1 MDSGEQTTDITNNC
15 VHEFFVKQARIH
27 PTALAV
33 TQGNRSLSYGELD
46 SRSNEL
52 ANRLRAAGVGP
63 EVLVGLCVPNSIAMV
78 VSALAILKAG
88 GAYLPLDPSHPTQR
102 LSSILIEAGIP
113 VLISASC
120 TEQSLS
126 GNWRTVTI
134 DELGMAA
141 ADKGLPGN
149 SGRQMRVTPKNLAY
163 VIYTSGSTGEPKGV
177 EVTHENLLHLVT
189 WHQKAFSIVSED
201 KASQLGGVG
210 FDAAVWEIWPY
221 LTAGASLHIADA
233 ATRTEP
239 ENLRDWLISEQIT
252 VSFVPTVMAERLM
265 ALEWP
270 SKAPLRCMLTGADT
284 LHHFPPAKLPFIL
297 VNNYGPT
304 ECTVV
309 ATSGVIKPNERTE
322 QRPPIGKPIANT
334 QVHIVDEHMWPV
346 PAGKP
351 GEICIGGAGVARGYR
366 NRPALTHQ
374 KFVLD
379 PFAATP
385 GARLYK
391 TGDLGR
397 YLPTGDIEFQ
407 GRIDD
412 QIKIRGYRIEPNEI
426 VSTLNKFDGIR
437 ESAVVAQEPCSGD
450 ARLIAYVVSSPGS
463 KATFTELRAFLS
475 ARLPD
480 YMIPASFVR
489 LDSLPVNSNG
499 KLDRASLPAPSASN
513 SLQDDD
519 PALPASSVEKAVA
532 GILSSLLKVDQIGA
546 NANFFMIGGHSL
558 LGTQLIA
565 RARDTFGVDLT
576 LRSLFDNPTVAGIAK
591 EIERLIHA
599 NIDSMTEEEVQ
610 CALGENNAGAA

>member
-1 MDSGEQTTDITNNC
+1 MESGEQAANITSNC
-15 VHEFFVKQARIH
+15 VHELFERQARIH

-33 TQGNRSLSYGELD
+33 TEGNRYISYGELD
-46 SRSNEL
+46 SRSNDL
-52 ANRLRAAGVGP
+52 ANHLSSAGVGP
-63 EVLVGLCVPNSIAMV
+63 EVVVGLCSPSSIATV

-102 LSSILIEAGIP
+102 LSAILNEAGVP
-113 VLISASC
+113 VLISAAC
-120 TEQSLS
+120 IEQTLS
-126 GNWRTVTI
+126 DGWQTVTVN
-134 DELGMAA
+134 ELGIAA
-141 ADKGLPGN
+141 TDNRPPGN
-149 SGRQMRVTPKNLAY
+149 LHRKMRSTPKNLAY

-177 EVTHENLLHLVT
+177 EVTHENLLNLVL
-189 WHQKAFSIVSED
+189 WHKEAFSVVPED
-201 KASQLGGVG
+201 KASQLAGVG

-239 ENLRDWLISEQIT
+239 EKLREWLISQKIT
-252 VSFVPTVMAERLM
+252 ISFVPTVMAERMM

-270 SKAPLRCMLTGADT
+270 SSAPLRCMLTGADT
-284 LHHFPPAKLPFIL
+284 LHHYPSAKVPFIL

-309 ATSGVIKPNERTE
+309 ATSGVINPNECAE
-322 QRPPIGKPIANT
+322 QRPPIGKPITKT
-334 QVHIVDEHMWPV
+334 QVHIVDEHMRPV
-346 PAGKP
+346 QTGTP

-366 NRPALTHQ
+366 NRSALTLE
-374 KFVLD
+374 KFVRD
-379 PFAATP
+379 PFSATP

-397 YLPTGDIEFQ
+397 YLPTGEIEFL

-437 ESAVVAQEPCSGD
+437 ESAVIAQESCSGD
-450 ARLIAYVVSSPGS
+450 SRLIAYVVLSAES
-463 KATFTELRAFLS
+463 KTTSTQLRTFLS

-480 YMIPASFVR
+480 YMIPANFVR

-499 KLDRASLPAPSASN
+499 KVDRASLPAPSASN
-513 SLQDDD
+513 SLQDGDLV
-519 PALPASSVEKAVA
+519 LPASSVERAVA
-532 GILSSLLKVDQIGA
+532 EILSGLLKVDQIGA

-565 RARDTFGVDLT
+565 RARDTFGVSLT

-591 EIERLIHA
+591 EIERLIQA
-599 NIDSMTEEEVQ
+599 NIDSMTDDELRYALEEK
-610 CALGENNAGAA
+610 NAEAA

>member
-1 MDSGEQTTDITNNC
+1 MDRGEQTANMTSNC
-15 VHEFFVKQARIH
+15 VHELFERQARIH

-33 TQGNRSLSYGELD
+33 TEGNRYLSYGELD

-52 ANRLRAAGVGP
+52 ANHLSSAGVGP
-63 EVLVGLCVPNSIAMV
+63 EVVVGLCSPSSIAMV
-78 VSALAILKAG
+78 VGALAILKAG

-102 LSSILIEAGIP
+102 LSSILNEAGVP
-113 VLISASC
+113 VLISAAC
-120 TEQSLS
+120 TAQSLT
-126 GNWRTVTI
+126 GDWRTVTI
-134 DELGMAA
+134 NELGTAA
-141 ADKGLPGN
+141 TDKRLPGN
-149 SGRQMRVTPKNLAY
+149 LDREMRVTPKNLAY

-177 EVTHENLLHLVT
+177 EVTHENLLNLVS
-189 WHQKAFSIVSED
+189 WHQEVFSVVSED
-201 KASQLGGVG
+201 KASQLAGVG

-233 ATRTEP
+233 VTRTEP
-239 ENLRDWLISEQIT
+239 ENLRDWLISQQIT
-252 VSFVPTVMAERLM
+252 ISFVPTVIAERLM
-265 ALEWP
+265 SLEWP
-270 SKAPLRCMLTGADT
+270 SNAPLRCMLTGADT
-284 LHHFPPAKLPFIL
+284 LHHYPAAKLPFIL

-309 ATSGVIKPNERTE
+309 ATSGVINPNESTE

-334 QVHIVDEHMWPV
+334 QAHIVDEHMRPV
-346 PAGKP
+346 PTGTP
-351 GEICIGGAGVARGYR
+351 GEIYIGGAGVARGYR
-366 NRPALTHQ
+366 NRSALTHQ
-374 KFVLD
+374 KFIRD
-379 PFAATP
+379 PFSATP

-397 YLPTGDIEFQ
+397 YLPTGEIEFL

-426 VSTLNKFDGIR
+426 VSTLNKFEGIR
-437 ESAVVAQEPCSGD
+437 ESAVIAQESCSGET
-450 ARLIAYVVSSPGS
+450 RLIAYVVSSPGA
-463 KATFTELRAFLS
+463 KTTFTELRAFLS

-480 YMIPASFVR
+480 YMIPANFVR

-499 KLDRASLPAPSASN
+499 KVDRASLPAPRASN

-519 PALPASSVEKAVA
+519 LVLPTSSVEKTVA
-532 GILSSLLKVDQIGA
+532 EILSGLLKVDQIGA

-565 RARDTFGVDLT
+565 RARDTFGVALT
-576 LRSLFDNPTVAGIAK
+576 LRNLFDNPTVAGIAK

-599 NIDSMTEEEVQ
+599 NIDSMTEEELRF
-610 CALGENNAGAA
+610 ALGENNAGAD

>member
-1 MDSGEQTTDITNNC
+1 MDRGEETADIKNSC
-15 VHEFFVKQARIH
+15 VHELFERQARIN

-33 TQGNRSLSYGELD
+33 SDGNRHLSYGELD

-52 ANRLRAAGVGP
+52 AQHLSSAGVRP
-63 EVLVGLCVPNSIAMV
+63 EVVVGLCSPSSIAMV

-102 LSSILIEAGIP
+102 LSSILNDAGVP
-113 VLISASC
+113 VLLTGAC
-120 TEQSLS
+120 TTPSLS
-126 GNWRTVTI
+126 GDWRTVTI
-134 DELGMAA
+134 NELGMAA
-141 ADKGLPGN
+141 GDKRPAKNLD
-149 SGRQMRVTPKNLAY
+149 RAVRVTPKNLAY

-177 EVTHENLLHLVT
+177 EVTHENLLNLVS
-189 WHQKAFSIVSED
+189 WHQEAFPVVSED
-201 KASQLGGVG
+201 KAAQLAGVG

-233 ATRTEP
+233 ASRTEP
-239 ENLRDWLISEQIT
+239 EMLRDWLISQQIT
-252 VSFVPTVMAERLM
+252 IGFVPTVMAERIIG
-265 ALEWP
+265 LEWP
-270 SKAPLRCMLTGADT
+270 SKVPLRCMLTGADT
-284 LHHFPPAKLPFIL
+284 LHRYPPAKLPFIL

-322 QRPPIGKPIANT
+322 PRPPIGKPIANT
-334 QVHIVDEHMWPV
+334 QVHIVDEHMR
-346 PAGKP
+346 PAPIGTP

-366 NRPALTHQ
+366 NRSTLTQQ
-374 KFVLD
+374 KFVHD
-379 PFAATP
+379 PFSNTP

-397 YLPTGDIEFQ
+397 YLPTGEIEFL

-437 ESAVVAQEPCSGD
+437 ESAVIAQESGSGD
-450 ARLIAYVVSSPGS
+450 SRLTAYVVLPPDS
-463 KATFTELRAFLS
+463 KTTSTQLRTFLS

-480 YMIPASFVR
+480 YMIPANFVR
-489 LDSLPVNSNG
+489 LDSLPLTSNG
-499 KLDRASLPAPSASN
+499 KLDRASLPAPSALN

-519 PALPASSVEKAVA
+519 LALPASSVEKAVA
-532 GILSSLLKVDQIGA
+532 EILSGLLKVDRIGA

-565 RARDTFGVDLT
+565 RARDRFGVSLT
-576 LRSLFDNPTVAGIAK
+576 LRNLFDNPTVTGIAK
-591 EIERLIHA
+591 EIEHLIQA
-599 NIDSMTEEEVQ
+599 NIESMTEEELQ
-610 CALGENNAGAA
+610 YALDENNAGTV

>member
-1 MDSGEQTTDITNNC
+1 MDRGC
-15 VHEFFVKQARIH
+15 VHELFERQSRNN

-33 TQGNRSLSYGELD
+33 TEGNRHLSYGELD

-52 ANRLRAAGVGP
+52 AHHLSSVGVGP
-63 EVLVGLCVPNSIAMV
+63 DVVVGLCSPNSIAMV

-88 GAYLPLDPSHPTQR
+88 GAYLPLDPGHPTQR
-102 LSSILIEAGIP
+102 LSSILNEAGVS
-113 VLISASC
+113 VLVSGAC
-120 TEQSLS
+120 MAQPLS
-126 GNWRTVTI
+126 GEWRTVTI
-134 DELGMAA
+134 NELGTAA
-141 ADKGLPGN
+141 TDKRSGN
-149 SGRQMRVTPKNLAY
+149 LDREMRVTPKNLAY

-177 EVTHENLLHLVT
+177 EVTHENLLNLVS
-189 WHQKAFSIVSED
+189 WHQEAFSVVSAD
-201 KASQLGGVG
+201 RASQLAGVG

-221 LTAGASLHIADA
+221 LTAGANLHIADA

-239 ENLRDWLISEQIT
+239 EKLRDWLLSQQIT
-252 VSFVPTVMAERLM
+252 ISFVPTVMAERIM
-265 ALEWP
+265 AQEWP
-270 SKAPLRCMLTGADT
+270 SNAPLRLMLTGADT
-284 LHHFPPAKLPFIL
+284 LHRYPSAKLPFIL

-309 ATSGVIKPNERTE
+309 ATSGVINPNECSE

-334 QVHIVDEHMWPV
+334 QVHIVDEHMRPV
-346 PAGKP
+346 PTGTP
-351 GEICIGGAGVARGYR
+351 GEICIGGVGVARGYR
-366 NRPALTHQ
+366 NRSELTDQ
-374 KFVLD
+374 KFLRD
-379 PFAATP
+379 PFSTVP

-397 YLPTGDIEFQ
+397 YLPTGEIEFL

-426 VSTLNKFDGIR
+426 VSTLNKLDGIR
-437 ESAVVAQEPCSGD
+437 ESTVISQESGSGE
-450 ARLIAYVVSSPGS
+450 ARLIAYVVISPDS
-463 KATFTELRAFLS
+463 KTTSTQLRTFLS

-499 KLDRASLPAPSASN
+499 KVDRASLPAPSTSN

-519 PALPASSVEKAVA
+519 LVLPTSSVERAVA
-532 GILSSLLKVDQIGA
+532 EILSGLLKVEQIGA

-565 RARDTFGVDLT
+565 RLRDRFGVDLA
-576 LRSLFDNPTVAGIAK
+576 LRNLFDNPTVAGIAK

-599 NIDSMTEEEVQ
+599 NIDSMTEEELRF
-610 CALGENNAGAA
+610 ALGENNVAA